1 MPHLGL
7 GIVTVHKRI
16 FHNEWKFLWKT
27 LRTQKINGLAVL
39 FRSFMT
45 NVHKWD
51 RNSHFCVVISDQH
64 KALLGFSRNGNFCCA
79 KFALF
84 YPFFCCKLLRIIC
97 TWSGTTFAQY
107 SALSSHAT
115 CFVHICA
122 ICVKNKIAQK
132 QQFAKKIN
140 PNPKIIIL
148 NLWI

>member
-51 RNSHFCVVISDQH
+51 RKSHFCVVISDQH

-84 YPFFCCKLLRIIC
+84 YPFFFANCCASFAHEAKQILHNIPHCYATR
-97 TWSGTTFAQY
+97 FAQNY
-107 SALSSHAT
+107 FRNFRKKLKLRKKQP
-115 CFVHICA
+115 F
-122 ICVKNKIAQK
+122 AQK
-132 QQFAKKIN
+132 LN
-140 PNPKIIIL
+140 PCVSTEF
-148 NLWI
+148 